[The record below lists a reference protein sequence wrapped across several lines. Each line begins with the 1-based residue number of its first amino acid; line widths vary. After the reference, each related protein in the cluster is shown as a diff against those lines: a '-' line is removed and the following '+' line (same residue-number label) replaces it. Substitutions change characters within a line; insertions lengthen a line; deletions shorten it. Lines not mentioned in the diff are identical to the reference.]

1 MPQPEKDDAY
11 DEIMAEI
18 NGLEKEFD
26 QDLEIMKEKLK

>member
-18 NGLEKEFD
+18 TGLEEELD
-26 QDLEIMKEKLK
+26 QDLETMKEKLK